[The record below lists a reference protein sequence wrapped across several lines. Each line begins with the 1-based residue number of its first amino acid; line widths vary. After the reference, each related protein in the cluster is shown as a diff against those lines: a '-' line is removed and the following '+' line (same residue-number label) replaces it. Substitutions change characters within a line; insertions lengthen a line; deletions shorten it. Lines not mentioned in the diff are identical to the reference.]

1 MPKNKKRKKT
11 SPKPEMGGYKHFLN
25 DMYDAMHQIHVSGSF
40 SDLSNE
46 FKRTAY
52 DYKIGIW
59 NPTAG
64 NEFVTSSEL
73 KIFTERLKRDY
84 HEKTVLNENTSLSI
98 YQIQLIYAFIS
109 ARSRELEKQ
118 CGGDKKHP
126 KVVEFNERATQLL
139 QAFYSQLALCYFRML
154 TRMSNPDQ
162 KYYSTFIRLAPFY
175 KEKPKLEFICDL
187 FGLQA
192 RKCMI
197 TINHCKRPAFQLAK
211 PLMSPTTPLVWI
223 SVDVSLLANFYKG
236 NKKELD
242 VFIQSHALTR
252 LKERLDLLDQEAINY
267 ALWENTNN
275 ITQFVSYNGYLLL
288 PFKVFNVKI
297 GYLVANVAE
306 DKLLF
311 RTFLFITHN
320 SSPEG
325 TRLRKLTGLG
335 KEDITYWKIDRLST
349 FVKLKE
355 EKYPG
360 LIQLF
365 RKAGLE
371 KLMDLKDK
379 EFTIDSMQTAN
390 LDGLTEYIN
399 RGKTEFNL
407 MNLSLDTMVNEMDQK
422 QTLILQ
428 D

>member
-1 MPKNKKRKKT
+1 MPKNKKRKKP
-11 SPKPEMGGYKHFLN
+11 SPKPEMGGYKHFLI
-25 DMYDAMHQIHVSGSF
+25 DMYDAMHKIHVTGSF
-40 SDLSNE
+40 SYLSNE

-64 NEFVTSSEL
+64 NELISSNEL

-84 HEKTVLNENTSLSI
+84 HEKIVVNENTSLST
-98 YQIQLIYAFIS
+98 YQIQLIYAFFS
-109 ARSRELEKQ
+109 ARSMELEKQ
-118 CGGDKKHP
+118 YGGDKRHP
-126 KVVEFNERATQLL
+126 KVVEFKDRASELIQTFYTQL
-139 QAFYSQLALCYFRML
+139 SLCYIRMI
-154 TRMSNPDQ
+154 TRQSNPDQ
-162 KYYSTFIRLAPFY
+162 KYYGTYIRLAPFY

-187 FGLQA
+187 FGFQA
-192 RKCMI
+192 RKSMI
-197 TINHCKRPAFQLAK
+197 TLNGCKRPAFQLAK
-211 PLMSPTTPLVWI
+211 PIMSGKTPLVWV
-223 SVDVSLLANFYKG
+223 SVDVSLLENFYKG
-236 NKKELD
+236 NKKVLD

-275 ITQFVSYNGYLLL
+275 ITQFVSYHGYLLL
-288 PFKVFNVKI
+288 PFKVFDVKI

-365 RKAGLE
+365 CKAGLE

-407 MNLSLDTMVNEMDQK
+407 MNLGLDTMVTEMDQK